1 MDGADIAMLN
11 TTGAFDTGGN
21 EGHIWAN
28 RPVMGQTFTTLGDA
42 GYTLTSAT
50 LQNRNNTINNN
61 VATWTLRVGTVSG
74 NTFSPIATETS
85 NNSISYAPLDYLTFT
100 FASPVALSANTVYG
114 FDWTTTGSGFVTENN
129 VDSNYAG
136 GTNFRSG
143 GNHIPDDANLLF
155 PGDDRVFHLD
165 MTSEVP
171 EPSTLVLAV
180 MGLIGLAG
188 LRRRR
193 R

>member
-1 MDGADIAMLN
+1 
-11 TTGAFDTGGN
+11 
-21 EGHIWAN
+21 
-28 RPVMGQTFTTLGDA
+28 MGQTFTTLGDV

-50 LQNRNNTINNN
+50 LQNRNNNVNNN
-61 VATWTLRVGTVSG
+61 GATWTLRVGTVSG

-85 NNSISYAPLDYLTFT
+85 NNPVSYASLDFMTFT
-100 FASPVALSANTVYG
+100 FDTPVALSPNTVYG
-114 FDWTTTGSGFVTENN
+114 FDWTTDGSGFVTENN
-129 VDSNYAG
+129 ADSNYAG

-143 GNHIPDDANLLF
+143 GSHIPDDANLLF

-165 MTSEVP
+165 MVSEVP

-180 MGLIGLAG
+180 MGLIGVVG

-193 R
+193 RR